1 MILKTNILKV
11 PDHEVDFDG
20 EIYKIPGELPTELYF
35 RLLERNQ
42 AGAEVDGFR
51 EGINVM
57 YEVFKIR
64 QPDLKHEKYKKMMT
78 INIFTAIINLIF
90 ADLSAEETLERL
102 KEAKESLK
110 DGKKKP
116 LQAES

>member
-11 PDHEVDFDG
+11 PDHEIDFEEEG
-20 EIYKIPGELPTELYF
+20 IYKIPGELPTDLYF

-51 EGINVM
+51 EGINIM

-64 QPDLKHEKYKKMMT
+64 QPDLKREKYDKMMT

-90 ADLSAEETLERL
+90 ADMSAEETLERL
-102 KEAKESLK
+102 V
-110 DGKKKP
+110 
-116 LQAES
+116 AELN